1 MNKKKAAKHQA
12 INALRQS
19 VKPTPVRFIV
29 SHAEPS
35 GTDDMMSVIALALLG
50 RHKRKAE
57 K

>member
-12 INALRQS
+12 LNALRQS
-19 VKPTPVRFIV
+19 VRPAPMRFIV